1 MQTDVLEA
9 LHDIL
14 GDKGLLMGAAVHTKY
29 RTDPRGTGDVHPEI
43 VLRPSTTKQLSV
55 VMATCHGASQPV
67 VIQGGLTGLVV
78 GAMPEHGEVVVSLE
92 RMNQIESVDAKAGT
106 ITVQAGTPLQVVQ
119 DAADAVGMVYPLD
132 LGARGSC
139 TIGGNLSTN
148 AGGNRVI
155 RYGMT
160 RDLTL
165 GVEAVL
171 ADGTVINSLNG
182 FLKNNTGYDLKQM
195 FIGSEGTL
203 GLITRATL
211 RLYPK
216 PKTQVVAF
224 CAADSFDAVS
234 DLMTHMRSGLGADL
248 SAFEVI
254 WSKTYDAILSDVSG
268 IKAPVPAGHAFYVLV
283 EMMGSDPAL
292 DSEKFETCLNGALEN
307 GMIVDAV
314 LSRSNTEIDAFWNV
328 RDGMAEAMGK
338 QQPAVGF
345 DISLSVEDMKNL
357 EDDLLNRLQSALGDV
372 RLYIGG
378 HLADGNLHLV
388 AKSLKA
394 GPQPRDQIQDIVYG
408 YVGEVGGS
416 ISAEHGIGTLKRAY
430 LGQSRSDAEL
440 ALMRILKQ
448 AMDPKN
454 LLNPGRVF
462 AMQANDIAKDPK
474 D

>member
-1 MQTDVLEA
+1 METDFLET
-9 LHDIL
+9 LQSTL
-14 GDKGLLMGAAVHTKY
+14 RDKGFLSGADVHAGY
-29 RTDPRGTGDVHPEI
+29 YTDPRGVGDICPDV
-43 VLRPSTTKQLSV
+43 VLRPSSTAQMSQI
-55 VMATCHGASQPV
+55 MAVCHRAAQPV
-67 VIQGGLTGLVV
+67 VVQGGLTGLVV
-78 GAMPEHGEVVVSLE
+78 GARPQHGELVISLE
-92 RMNQIESVDAKAGT
+92 RMNRIESIDTNAGT
-106 ITVQAGTPLQVVQ
+106 ITVQAGTPLQLVQ
-119 DAADAVGMVYPLD
+119 EAADTHDMFYPLD

-171 ADGTVINSLNG
+171 ADGTIINSLNG
-182 FLKNNTGYDLKQM
+182 FIKNNTGYDLKQM

-203 GLITRATL
+203 GIITRATL

-234 DLMTHMRSGLGADL
+234 GLMVHMRSGLGADL

-254 WSKTYDAILSDVSG
+254 WSNTYDAILSDVVG
-268 IKAPVPAGHAFYVLV
+268 VKAPVPAGHAFYVLV
-283 EMMGSDPAL
+283 EMMGSDLASDP
-292 DSEKFETCLNGALEN
+292 EKFETCLSDALEQ

-314 LSRSNTEIDAFWNV
+314 LSRSGAEVDAFWKV

-338 QQPAVGF
+338 QQPSVGF
-345 DISLSVEDMKNL
+345 DISLSVADMKTI
-357 EDDLLNRLQSALGDV
+357 EEELLARLQSALGDV

-388 AKSLKA
+388 AKQITD
-394 GPQPRDQIQDIVYG
+394 GPQPRDQIQEIIYG
-408 YVGEVGGS
+408 WVGEIGGS
-416 ISAEHGIGTLKRAY
+416 ISAEHGIGTLKKAH
-430 LGQSRSDAEL
+430 LGQSRSAAEITV
-440 ALMRILKQ
+440 MRTLKQ
-448 AMDPKN
+448 AMDAKN
-454 LLNPGRVF
+454 LLNRGRVF
-462 AMQANDIAKDPK
+462 SMHPNNSE
-474 D
+474 

>member
-1 MQTDVLEA
+1 MQTQLLDA
-9 LHDIL
+9 LQGIL
-14 GDKGLLMGAAVHTKY
+14 GDKGLLTGVDVHAGY
-29 RTDPRGTGDVHPEI
+29 YTDPRGTGDVRPEV
-43 VLRPSTTKQLSV
+43 VLRPDSTKQMSQI
-55 VMATCHGASQPV
+55 MAVCHAASQPV
-67 VIQGGLTGLVV
+67 VVQGGLTGLVV
-78 GAMPEHGEVVVSLE
+78 GALPQHGEYVITLE
-92 RMNQIESVDAKAGT
+92 RMNQIEAIDPKAGT

-119 DAADAVGMVYPLD
+119 EAADAVDMVYPLD

-165 GVEAVL
+165 GLEAVL
-171 ADGTVINSLNG
+171 ADGTIVNSLNG
-182 FLKNNTGYDLKQM
+182 FIKNNTGYDLKQM

-224 CAADSFDAVS
+224 CASDSFDAVTE
-234 DLMTHMRSGLGADL
+234 LMTHMRSGLGSDL

-254 WSKTYDAILSDVSG
+254 WSKTYDAILSDVAG
-268 IKAPVPAGHAFYVLV
+268 IKAPVPAGHAFYVLI
-283 EMMGSDPAL
+283 EMMGSDLAT
-292 DSEKFETCLNGALEN
+292 DTEKFETCLGQALEQDL
-307 GMIVDAV
+307 IADAV
-314 LSRSNTEIDAFWNV
+314 LSRSGTEIDAFWSV
-328 RDGMAEAMGK
+328 RDGMAQAMGK

-345 DISLSVEDMKNL
+345 DISLSIPDMKTI
-357 EDDLLNRLQSALGDV
+357 EQELLHRLQSALGEV

-388 AKSLKA
+388 AKTTA
-394 GPQPRDQIQDIVYG
+394 DGPQPQEQIKDIVYG
-408 YVGEVGGS
+408 YVGEIGGS

-430 LGQSRSDAEL
+430 LGQSRNAAEL
-440 ALMRILKQ
+440 ALMRTLKQ

-462 AMQANDIAKDPK
+462 SMQANHSE
-474 D
+474 

>member
-1 MQTDVLEA
+1 MQTNVLEA
-9 LHDIL
+9 LHGIL
-14 GDKGLLMGAAVHTKY
+14 GDKGLLTGSDVHSRY
-29 RTDPRGTGDVHPEI
+29 FTDPRGPGAVHPDV
-43 VLRPSTTKQLSV
+43 VLRPASTREMSQL
-55 VMATCHGASQPV
+55 MAVCHAASQPV
-67 VIQGGLTGLVV
+67 VVQGGLTGLVV
-78 GAMPEHGEVVVSLE
+78 GAMPEHGEVVISLE
-92 RMNQIESVDAKAGT
+92 RMNRIEDIDPMAGK
-106 ITVQAGTPLQVVQ
+106 ITVQAGTPLQTVQ
-119 DAADAVGMVYPLD
+119 EAADAVDMVYPVD
-132 LGARGSC
+132 LGSRGSC
-139 TIGGNLSTN
+139 TIGGNLATN

-165 GVEAVL
+165 GIEAVL
-171 ADGTVINSLNG
+171 ADGTIVSGLNG
-182 FLKNNTGYDLKQM
+182 FIKNNTGYDLKQL

-216 PKTQVVAF
+216 PTTQLVGF

-234 DLMTHMRSGLGADL
+234 TLMTHVQSGLGADL

-254 WSKTYDAILSDVSG
+254 WSKTYDAILSDVAG

-283 EMMGSDPAL
+283 EMLGSDPAS
-292 DSEKFETCLNGALEN
+292 DTEKFETCLNQALEQE
-307 GMIVDAV
+307 MIADAV
-314 LSRSNTEIDAFWNV
+314 LSRSNSEVDAFWSV
-328 RDGMAEAMGK
+328 RDGMAAAMGK

-345 DISLSVEDMKNL
+345 DISLRIADMKNIEEELLGRL
-357 EDDLLNRLQSALGDV
+357 ETALGKV

-388 AKSLKA
+388 AKALSEGEQPKA
-394 GPQPRDQIQDIVYG
+394 QIQQIVYG
-408 YVGEVGGS
+408 YVGEIGGS

-430 LGQSRSDAEL
+430 LGQSRSAPEL
-440 ALMRILKQ
+440 ALMRTLKQ

-462 AMQANDIAKDPK
+462 RMYPNSHE
-474 D
+474 